1 MATLEKVEALSL
13 CAKWDAV
20 PLSARVPPKRVAPVD
35 PLPDGT
41 FALGDLDGEPFYGND
56 HFLWPGLLPDGK
68 SAWKHPR
75 VNLRK
80 MLGDED
86 RPECAALAQ
95 VTYFGNGVRTVL
107 FSRGY
112 ALPVWQYERIIR
124 GGASDAKFYFGK
136 VIGLARSGER
146 TLAIFGSSEPVPDTI
161 ALADYFESLA
171 GGTPN
176 G

>member
-1 MATLEKVEALSL
+1 V
-13 CAKWDAV
+13 
-20 PLSARVPPKRVAPVD
+20 RIKRVAPVD
-35 PLPDGT
+35 GFPDGT

-56 HFLWPGLLPDGK
+56 HFLWPGLLPDRK

-95 VTYFGNGVRTVL
+95 ASYFGNGVLVIL

-112 ALPVWQYERIIR
+112 TLPAWQYERIVR
-124 GGASDAKFYFGK
+124 CGAPDAKFHFGET
-136 VIGLARSGER
+136 IGLARSGER
-146 TLAIFGSSEPVPDTI
+146 TLAIFGSSVPEQDTI

-171 GGTPN
+171 GGTTN